1 MKKDKGRHTYAFVR
15 TLLSDGS
22 HAVEEDEDDDVDEI
36 LQDFHQGQLSLA
48 KR

>member
-1 MKKDKGRHTYAFVR
+1 MYTFVR

-22 HAVEEDEDDDVDEI
+22 HAVEEDDYLEDDDVDEI

-48 KR
+48 K

>member
-1 MKKDKGRHTYAFVR
+1 MYAFVR

-22 HAVEEDEDDDVDEI
+22 HTAEEDNYSEDNGVDEI
-36 LQDFHQGQLSLA
+36 LQDFHQGQLSLT